1 MKKRLSIV
9 LLIALCFL
17 LTSCGVVK
25 ALKYTISGDIMDPVD
40 GFSLGEGEGTLVY
53 KDNKYILVH
62 EISGAC
68 DIDITQE
75 DILLGRRSNF
85 PFFPD
90 FYYHTSTDENPSFI
104 MYGSLDIGRGVYLRE
119 DLYHNGVIYVLNDS
133 SFEFDFT
140 SAFVKTDRVNNDDLT
155 GGACTK
161 YATVDFYM
169 KEIPIIRASK
179 RIQLIDGVWY
189 CVDIDV
195 AYQLSD
201 EFVCRLMEEG
211 KID

>member
-90 FYYHTSTDENPSFI
+90 FYYYTSTDENPSFI
-104 MYGSLDIGRGVYLRE
+104 MYGILDIGRGVYLRE

-155 GGACTK
+155 GGAYTK

-179 RIQLIDGVWY
+179 LIHLIDGVWY
-189 CVDIDV
+189 CVDVDV

>member
-9 LLIALCFL
+9 LLIARCFL

-195 AYQLSD
+195 AYQLSE
-201 EFVCRLMEEG
+201 EFVCRLMEDG

>member
-25 ALKYTISGDIMDPVD
+25 ALKYTISGDVMDPVD

-62 EISGAC
+62 EISGDC
-68 DIDITQE
+68 DIDVTQE

-161 YATVDFYM
+161 FATVDFYM